1 MKKSQEII
9 GLPVFSVMDGK
20 KIGQVKDLVLNPEE
34 GKLDFI
40 LVSNGNWYSGARVL
54 PYKAIMGIG
63 LHAVTTE
70 SDSLMTNISETASAH
85 SLLQRNIEI
94 KGNRVLTNRGNL
106 IGIVIEYE
114 LDETTGKVTRLEYR
128 TAQDET
134 VVEFIDAGQ
143 VLTYGLDVIVIK
155 EEAVGQSPQG
165 GGQPTSKAESAPS
178 EAVEQ
183 FAESVVAPA
192 PVTPAFSV
200 QASPVVTAPPVAT
213 PPAPAPAEPVVGSTG
228 TSVPQ
233 PVAPEPARPAVP
245 PIPQPVIPSQ
255 VKEEMPEAEVS
266 APGGDGAAFFKQRQR
281 QFLLGKKL
289 IQDIKDAAGNLLFPE
304 GTVVTERVIDLAEK
318 NNKYVELTQCVK

>member
-40 LVSNGNWYSGARVL
+40 LVSNGSWYSGARVL
-54 PYKAIMGIG
+54 PYKAVMGIG

-70 SDSLMTNISETASAH
+70 SDSLMTNISETANAH

-94 KGNRVLTNRGNL
+94 KGNKVLTNRGNL

-114 LDETTGKVTRLEYR
+114 VDETNGKVTRLEYR
-128 TAQDET
+128 TAQDES
-134 VVEFIDAGQ
+134 VVEVIDADQ

-155 EEAVGQSPQG
+155 EEAAGHSPIDDG
-165 GGQPTSKAESAPS
+165 SSQPEESAQP
-178 EAVEQ
+178 
-183 FAESVVAPA
+183 AEVADEPA
-192 PVTPAFSV
+192 A
-200 QASPVVTAPPVAT
+200 
-213 PPAPAPAEPVVGSTG
+213 APAPAAPVDIPAVTVME
-228 TSVPQ
+228 SVSSEVP
-233 PVAPEPARPAVP
+233 PVAEPTPARPVIPP

-255 VKEEMPEAEVS
+255 VREEAPEADAATS
-266 APGGDGAAFFKQRQR
+266 PGGDGAALFKQRQR

-289 IQDIKDAAGNLLFPE
+289 IQDIRDAAGNLLIPE
-304 GTVVTERVIDLAEK
+304 GTVVTEKIIDLAEK

>member
-114 LDETTGKVTRLEYR
+114 MDETTGKVTRLEYR

-155 EEAVGQSPQG
+155 EEAVGQGPQG
-165 GGQPTSKAESAPS
+165 GGQP
-178 EAVEQ
+178 AVEAQ
-183 FAESVVAPA
+183 VQPAETPETAVEPAVVAA
-192 PVTPAFSV
+192 PV
-200 QASPVVTAPPVAT
+200 PPVASE
-213 PPAPAPAEPVVGSTG
+213 PIAPVPAPAEPVVERAIP
-228 TSVPQ
+228 SVSQ
-233 PVAPEPARPAVP
+233 PAAPEPVRPVVP

-255 VKEEMPEAEVS
+255 VKEEMPEPEAS

-289 IQDIKDAAGNLLFPE
+289 IQDIKDAAGNLLIPE

>member
-40 LVSNGNWYSGARVL
+40 LVSNGSWYSGARVL
-54 PYKAIMGIG
+54 PYKAVMGIG

-94 KGNRVLTNRGNL
+94 KGNKVLTNRGNL

-114 LDETTGKVTRLEYR
+114 VDETTGKITKLEYR
-128 TAQDET
+128 TAQDES
-134 VVEFIDAGQ
+134 VVEVIDAGQ

-155 EEAVGQSPQG
+155 EEAAGQSPIG
-165 GGQPTSKAESAPS
+165 GGQPTTEVSPLPAEP
-178 EAVEQ
+178 
-183 FAESVVAPA
+183 AETV
-192 PVTPAFSV
+192 
-200 QASPVVTAPPVAT
+200 
-213 PPAPAPAEPVVGSTG
+213 AEPVVVTSPVSPVPPAPPVPPTPAPVEPVVESASI
-228 TSVPQ
+228 SVPQ
-233 PVAPEPARPAVP
+233 SAAPEPARTVVP
-245 PIPQPVIPSQ
+245 PIPQPVIPSP
-255 VKEEMPEAEVS
+255 VKEEIPEDEAP

-289 IQDIKDAAGNLLFPE
+289 IQDIKDAAGNLLIPE
-304 GTVVTERVIDLAEK
+304 GTVVTERIIDLAEK

>member
-40 LVSNGNWYSGARVL
+40 LVSNGSWYSGARVL
-54 PYKAIMGIG
+54 PYKSVMGIG

-94 KGNRVLTNRGNL
+94 KGNKVLTNRGNL

-114 LDETTGKVTRLEYR
+114 VDETNGKITKLEYR
-128 TAQDET
+128 TAQDES
-134 VVEFIDAGQ
+134 VVEVIDAGQ

-155 EEAVGQSPQG
+155 EEAAGQSPTG
-165 GGQPTSKAESAPS
+165 GGQPTIEASSQPTETAETV
-178 EAVEQ
+178 VEPVP
-183 FAESVVAPA
+183 VVVSSPVPTAPA
-192 PVTPAFSV
+192 PVE
-200 QASPVVTAPPVAT
+200 PVAES
-213 PPAPAPAEPVVGSTG
+213 PSI
-228 TSVPQ
+228 SIPQ
-233 PVAPEPARPAVP
+233 PTVPEPARMVVP
-245 PIPQPVIPSQ
+245 PIPQPVIPNP
-255 VKEEMPEAEVS
+255 VREEIPEVEAP

-289 IQDIKDAAGNLLFPE
+289 IQDIKDAAGNLLIPE